1 MALIVV
7 RTGLAVVSLMILWVW
22 FDGLLQV
29 LAAPW
34 FRGITLGGVGFGIGA
49 VLFLVRQKIS
59 DPVTPA
65 IAAAMMPIAG
75 SAVEVVFDKR
85 RLRLHLLIA
94 IVLAFAGGLLAG
106 GVSLNNG
113 AFGLD
118 FVFLCGGHLPVCVGY
133 PRHSA

>member
-7 RTGLAVVSLMILWVW
+7 RTGLAVVTLMILWVW

-75 SAVEVVFDKR
+75 SAVEVVLTNVDY
-85 RLRLHLLIA
+85 
-94 IVLAFAGGLLAG
+94 
-106 GVSLNNG
+106 
-113 AFGLD
+113 
-118 FVFLCGGHLPVCVGY
+118 VCTC
-133 PRHSA
+133 